1 MSKFDQ
7 VKSIVSNFS
16 GSKKDLLDKICKE
29 LDISRANASVYI
41 YKISKTASPAEA
53 PVQVEVK
60 LKKEKEPEK
69 PKVFIDKP
77 YTGTQILEFMKEM
90 DERTANGY
98 SVMTISEYFE
108 MKKNLEVLL

>member
-1 MSKFDQ
+1 M
-7 VKSIVSNFS
+7 
-16 GSKKDLLDKICKE
+16 LDKICKE
-29 LDISRANASVYI
+29 LDITRANASVYL
-41 YKISKTASPAEA
+41 YKISKTASPATA
-53 PVQVEVK
+53 PVEVEVR

-69 PKVFIDKP
+69 PKVVIDKP
-77 YTGTQILEFMKEM
+77 YTGTQILEFMNEM